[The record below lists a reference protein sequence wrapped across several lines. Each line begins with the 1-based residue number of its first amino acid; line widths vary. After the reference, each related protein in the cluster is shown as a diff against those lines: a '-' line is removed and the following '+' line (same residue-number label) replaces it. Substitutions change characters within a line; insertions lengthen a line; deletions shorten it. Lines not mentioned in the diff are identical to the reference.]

1 MELRHLRY
9 FVAVA
14 EALNFTKAAA
24 ALRVAQPALSRQVQD
39 LEDELG
45 VDLFKR
51 SPRGVT
57 LTAEGKLFLDETR
70 EILKRTEESVGK
82 VRALARGEFGTLH
95 IGYAPAPS
103 VEILPPSMAALK
115 KAAPGVSVV
124 LHDLAEDKMIAG
136 LTDGS
141 LELAITVD
149 QTGQPAPG
157 IIFEELM
164 RYPFCLAMA
173 AGHPLA
179 KRKSIPLKEIATHP
193 LVGLSRS
200 GYAEY
205 HRILERMFAPV
216 GVAPQ
221 VTTECDGSTSIL
233 TELEVGNGVAIVSQL
248 FRVIAGKRLVY
259 RPISGTDESHA
270 IGIARATKGDVTPAG
285 EKFCDILRTTASE
298 IRGKS
303 SKG

>member
-24 ALRVAQPALSRQVQD
+24 SLRVAQPALSRQVQD

-57 LTAEGKLFLDETR
+57 LTAEGKLFLEETR
-70 EILKRTEESVGK
+70 DILKRTEESVGK

-124 LHDLAEDKMIAG
+124 LHDLAEDEMIAR
-136 LTDGS
+136 LLDGS

-149 QTGQPAPG
+149 QTGRPAPG
-157 IIFEELM
+157 ILFEELM

-173 AGHPLA
+173 SGHPLA
-179 KRKSIPLKEIATHP
+179 KKKSVSLKEIATHP

-205 HRILERMFAPV
+205 HRILERMFEPLGIAPR
-216 GVAPQ
+216 

-259 RPISGTDESHA
+259 RSISGTGESHA
-270 IGIARATKGDVTPAG
+270 IGIARAAKGDVTPAG
-285 EKFCDILRTTASE
+285 EKFCDILRSTAAD
-298 IRGKS
+298 IRRKS
-303 SKG
+303 AKP